1 MKILLLCLAVGL
13 LLATLGASPKKDTA
27 KEEIVQLEPLR
38 ISTSPIN
45 SYPLELEVRLS
56 KTTRRVL
63 AVVIVGVEPDSEAEA
78 ADLRPGDEI
87 IKING
92 SDVVGMDGRVNLQAD
107 LAKLLIDR
115 PVGETIRFEVLTK
128 RTKTVTLHSG
138 VNVKPPT
145 K

>member
-1 MKILLLCLAVGL
+1 MKILLLCLAAGL
-13 LLATLGASPKKDTA
+13 LLATLGATTKKEA
-27 KEEIVQLEPLR
+27 SKEEIVQLEPLR
-38 ISTSPIN
+38 VSTSPIN

-92 SDVVGMDGRVNLQAD
+92 RDVVGMDGRVNLQAD

-138 VNVKPPT
+138 VNVKPPI

>member
-1 MKILLLCLAVGL
+1 MKILLLCLAAGL
-13 LLATLGASPKKDTA
+13 LLATLGATTKKEAA

-38 ISTSPIN
+38 VSTSPIN
-45 SYPLELEVRLS
+45 SYPVELEVRLS

-63 AVVIVGVEPDSEAEA
+63 AIVIVGIEPGSEAEA

-92 SDVVGMDGRVNLQAD
+92 RDVVGMDGRVNLQAD

-115 PVGETIRFEVLTK
+115 PIGENIRFEVLMK
-128 RTKTVTLHSG
+128 RTKTVTLRSG